1 VNNQI
6 LSPEQAFRAMF
17 HFLKQYYDRTGEKGD
32 LAAVLSDIQTVPSD
46 GMPADPAAWA
56 DWLDAIRLVL
66 EKSAH

>member
-6 LSPEQAFRAMF
+6 LSAEQAFHVMF
-17 HFLKQYYDRTGEKGD
+17 NFLKQYYERTGGKSD

-56 DWLDAIRLVL
+56 DWLDAVRVVL
-66 EKSAH
+66 ERSSH